1 MGRSGPDGQR
11 DGRCAVTWIKS
22 AELERLRARERHARQ
37 DIQAACAAL
46 NAGLTPAASTMP
58 QADPVAPLAERVVQA
73 LKFERVRAN
82 KVEAEL
88 VDVRKQRDDA
98 RAILAEVRKVL
109 DTANGGQMG
118 VFVSYGVGG
127 NVNAKVPSKSPVV
140 LAAEHLAK
148 RVSELSDKVKAQ
160 REELDTI
167 ERQRAQEALDAE
179 YAALPACPMHG
190 NLQCP
195 RCDKLISSP
204 RLSDGADQNPQS
216 AEMHSVI
223 TLAELVTQGGRVTV
237 EPAKP
242 KLPQHLIWRC
252 TCSHTVR
259 TKTRDAS

>member
-11 DGRCAVTWIKS
+11 DGRCAVTWINS
-22 AELERLRARERHARQ
+22 IELARLRARERTTRDDVEAAR
-37 DIQAACAAL
+37 AELSKAL
-46 NAGLTPAASTMP
+46 ITSAPGVTSF
-58 QADPVAPLAERVVQA
+58 DPVAPIAERVVHA

-82 KVEAEL
+82 KAEDERNTMRSQL
-88 VDVRKQRDDA
+88 DSA
-98 RAILAEVRKVL
+98 RADLAEVRKVL

-118 VFVSYGVGG
+118 VFVNYGVGG

-160 REELDTI
+160 REELDAI
-167 ERQRAQEALDAE
+167 ERQRAQEAVDAE

-195 RCDKLISSP
+195 RCDKPISSP
-204 RLSDGADQNPQS
+204 RLSDDADQNPQS
-216 AEMHSVI
+216 PEMYGVI
-223 TLAELVTQGGRVTV
+223 TLSELVIQGAAVTV
-237 EPAKP
+237 GPAKP
-242 KLPQHLIWRC
+242 KLPQHLVWRC